1 MKKFLLALGM
11 VVTWPAFATID
22 DYIPA
27 TSPLVLRDGT
37 AVADLIQF
45 TPSPADA
52 LWHVYKEN
60 PGDVFE
66 IANQQQETVGAFAE
80 SLIGSELTFL
90 FGVEPLSEHANR
102 TFGGVEFNVLAYHYA
117 GKELIFYYENA
128 ISDFTLG
135 DITQASDFDLD
146 QELSNIRVYAN
157 AGDPDP
163 QSVMA
168 PGTVALLSL
177 GLVGLIVARKQH
189 G

>member
-1 MKKFLLALGM
+1 MKKVMATVAMMAFTTPL
-11 VVTWPAFATID
+11 FATID
-22 DYIPA
+22 EYIPA

-66 IANQQQETVGAFAE
+66 IANQEQETVGAFAE
-80 SLIGSELTFL
+80 GLVGVELDFL
-90 FGVEPLSEHANR
+90 FGVETLSEHANR

-135 DITQASDFDLD
+135 DITKASDFDLD

-157 AGDPDP
+157 SGVTNDAT
-163 QSVMA
+163 S
-168 PGTVALLSL
+168 PGHVALLGFGLVAL
-177 GLVGLIVARKQH
+177 GLARKLK
-189 G
+189 